1 VPGVRGPERERESGR
16 KGRVRVSSAQAV
28 IVRGNDVLMVKDRV
42 DRGDIVWNFPGGGVD
57 EGETPEE
64 ACIREMK
71 EETGLD
77 IRITELLDGAGGRY
91 TYLAEIVGG
100 KLRLDA
106 ENEPTIIEIAWVS
119 LHDDTKFD
127 GVTTYVRDL
136 CLPRFGRT
144 QNAQK
149 GR

>member
-1 VPGVRGPERERESGR
+1 
-16 KGRVRVSSAQAV
+16 
-28 IVRGNDVLMVKDRV
+28 MVKDRV

-77 IRITELLDGAGGRY
+77 IRITELLDGADGRH

-100 KLRLDA
+100 ELRLDA

-136 CLPRFGRT
+136 CLLRFQRT
-144 QNAQK
+144 QNPQM
-149 GR
+149 GRDGTDGA

>member
-1 VPGVRGPERERESGR
+1 
-16 KGRVRVSSAQAV
+16 
-28 IVRGNDVLMVKDRV
+28 MVKDRV
-42 DRGDIVWNFPGGGVD
+42 DRGDIVWNFPGGSVED
-57 EGETPEE
+57 DETPEE

-77 IRITELLDGAGGRY
+77 IRITELLDGGNGRY

-100 KLRLDA
+100 ELRLDA
-106 ENEPTIIEIAWVS
+106 QNEPTIIEIAWVS

-136 CLPRFGRT
+136 CLFRFGRT

-149 GR
+149 RNEGTEKA